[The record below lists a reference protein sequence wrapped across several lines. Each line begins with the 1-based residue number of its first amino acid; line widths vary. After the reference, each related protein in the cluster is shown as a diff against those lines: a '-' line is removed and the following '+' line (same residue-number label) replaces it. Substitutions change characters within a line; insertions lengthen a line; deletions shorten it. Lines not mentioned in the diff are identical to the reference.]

1 MATQDILDKYDV
13 TIGIECHVQLATA
26 TKLFSG
32 ADNDARDR
40 EPNSVVSPIDFG
52 LPGMLPVLNRHA
64 VDLAIKAGKALNAEI
79 ARVSRFDRK
88 HYFYPDLPKGYQTTQ
103 MYHPIIL
110 EGHVDVPLL
119 DGSNVKVRIHHA
131 HMEEDAGKLTHY
143 SDYSL
148 VDLNRAGTPLIEVVS
163 EPDIHSP
170 AEAKAFATEL
180 HRLMT
185 YAGVTHGNLYH
196 GNMRFDVNVSVAP
209 KGATE
214 LGTRAEVKNLN
225 SFRSVER
232 AAEYEF
238 NRQVELVEQ
247 GERIVQETR
256 GWDDGTGTTTSQR
269 SKEDAQDYRY
279 MPDADIPPIVLTD
292 EEIMAIQ
299 ATVPA
304 LPSYYRQQWQSLK
317 LDQSVID
324 ALLATRAYAVLVNDI
339 QSKAGDSAARR
350 VAHWFASAVDTSDDS
365 TLVASNL
372 NVDVYIELA
381 NMVEK
386 SELSSTAAKEVFN
399 ELLTTEKSA
408 RNIAEEKNLLQMT
421 DESAIVAIVDQVIA
435 DPNNAQSVADVKA
448 GQEKA
453 IGFLVGQVMKA
464 SQGKANP
471 GMAQKLLKEKLV

>member
-1 MATQDILDKYDV
+1 MASAEALSRYDL
-13 TIGIECHVQLATA
+13 TIGIECHVQLATT

-103 MYHPIIL
+103 LYNPIIL
-110 EGHVDVPLL
+110 EGFIEAPLL

-131 HMEEDAGKLTHY
+131 HIEEDAGKLTHF

-148 VDLNRAGTPLIEVVS
+148 VDLNRAGTPLIEIVS
-163 EPDIHSP
+163 EPDMHSP
-170 AEAKAFATEL
+170 AEAKAYATEL
-180 HRLMT
+180 HHLMT
-185 YAGVTHGNLYH
+185 YAGVTLGDLYH
-196 GNMRFDVNVSVAP
+196 GNMRFDVNVSVAL
-209 KGATE
+209 KGASM
-214 LGTRAEVKNLN
+214 LGKRAEVKNLN

-232 AAEYEF
+232 AAEYEWH
-238 NRQVELVEQ
+238 RQIELLESGQTV
-247 GERIVQETR
+247 VQETR
-256 GWDDGTGTTTSQR
+256 GWDDAAGKTSSQR

-292 EEIMAIQ
+292 EEITNIQ
-299 ATVPA
+299 ATVPT
-304 LPSYYRQQWQSLK
+304 LPPVYREQWKSLK

-324 ALLATRAYAVLVNDI
+324 SILATQDYAVLVSAVQEN
-339 QSKAGDSAARR
+339 GDDDAARR
-350 VAHWFASAVDTSDDS
+350 VAHWFASAVGEEGNTA
-365 TLVASNL
+365 VINL
-372 NVDVYIELA
+372 NPESYIELA
-381 NMVEK
+381 TMVEK
-386 SELSSTAAKEVFN
+386 NELSSTAAKEVFN
-399 ELLTTEKSA
+399 ELLSNQRSA
-408 RNIAEEKNLLQMT
+408 KQIAEEKNLLQVS
-421 DESAIVAIVDQVIA
+421 DESAILAIVNQVLG
-435 DPNNAQSVADVKA
+435 DPANAQSLADVKA

-453 IGFLVGQVMKA
+453 IGYLVGQVMKA

-471 GMAQKLLKEKLV
+471 GLVQRLLKDKLS